1 MAAEDSTQSS
11 LLEALSGPQEEFERI
26 LARAEDASE
35 EPSLAEQVADLIL
48 EINAGGLEPEE
59 ELVERLL
66 RLAAA
71 VRGERLRTVA
81 LGSIWRED
89 LDWLSQRLAD
99 GEAVR
104 ERLLRIVAEDKPK
117 ALPPAFWRAVAERG
131 ARFAAI
137 AFGAA
142 EKTHPHEAARLLVRL
157 CSATL
162 KGEID
167 LEIRAEVDRFLRGRD
182 ASVRTVF
189 LEAVK
194 RMPEAEK
201 RKLMTHFD
209 MSLMAELDRSAIE
222 HRAEGFFYDADAEKR
237 ERDAK
242 SKDIFGEVKRRLD
255 RGDKAETE

>member
-1 MAAEDSTQSS
+1 MAAEGSTRAA
-11 LLEALSGPQEEFERI
+11 LLAALRGSQDEFEKI
-26 LARAEDASE
+26 LACAVGAGEG
-35 EPSLAEQVADLIL
+35 PGLAESAADLIL
-48 EINAGGLEPEE
+48 EINAGGLEPEQ

-66 RLAAA
+66 RLASVA
-71 VRGERLRTVA
+71 RGERLRTVA

-89 LDWLSQRLAD
+89 LDWLSMRLTD

-142 EKTHPHEAARLLVRL
+142 EKTHPQEAARLLVGL
-157 CSATL
+157 CRAAL

-167 LEIRAEVDRFLRGRD
+167 LEIRAEVDRFLGGRD
-182 ASVRTVF
+182 SSVRTAF
-189 LEAVK
+189 LAAVK
-194 RMPEAEK
+194 KTPEAER
-201 RKLMTHFD
+201 RKLITHFD

-237 ERDAK
+237 KRDTK

-255 RGDKAETE
+255 RGDKAGN